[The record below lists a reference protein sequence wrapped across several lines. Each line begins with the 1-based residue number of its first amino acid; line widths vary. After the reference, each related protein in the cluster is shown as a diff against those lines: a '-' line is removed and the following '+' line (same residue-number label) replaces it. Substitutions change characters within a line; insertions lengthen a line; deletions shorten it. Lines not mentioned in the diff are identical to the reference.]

1 MKITTLIENKL
12 GSHEDLYIEHG
23 ISLYIEAD
31 GKKILFDTGA
41 SGNFLDNAKSLNV
54 DLKKI
59 DYVILSH
66 GHHDHSGGF
75 ERLMR
80 EINPD
85 IKLFVGKEFF
95 NKKHS
100 LRPTGAYDFVGN
112 PFDENFFK
120 KNDIKVEYIDG
131 DETKLTENISIFTNF
146 ERNKEFENINK
157 TMYIS
162 NKDGYEKDMF
172 RDEIS
177 LGIKTT
183 KGLVVIVGC
192 SHAGI
197 VNILDTINKRSNKE
211 IHALVGGTHLI
222 REDDAKINKI
232 IDYLKEREIKVIGA
246 CHCTG
251 KQGETML
258 SQQLEENFITNN
270 TGDVLNFE

>member
-23 ISLYIEAD
+23 ISLYVEAD

-41 SGNFLDNAKSLNV
+41 SGNFIDNAKSLNV

-80 EINPD
+80 EINPN
-85 IKLFVGKEFF
+85 IKLFIGKEFF

-112 PFDENFFK
+112 PFDENLFK
-120 KNDIKVEYIDG
+120 KNDIKVEYIDS

-146 ERNKEFENINK
+146 ERNEEFENINK
-157 TMYIS
+157 TMYIG

-197 VNILDTINKRSNKE
+197 VNILDTINKRSNTN

>member
-41 SGNFLDNAKSLNV
+41 SGNFIDNAKSLNV

-80 EINPD
+80 EINPN
-85 IKLFVGKEFF
+85 IKLFIGKEFF

-112 PFDENFFK
+112 PFDENLFK
-120 KNDIKVEYIDG
+120 KNDIKVEYIDS

-146 ERNKEFENINK
+146 ERNEEFENINK
-157 TMYIS
+157 TMYIG

-197 VNILDTINKRSNKE
+197 VNILDTINKRSNTN

-270 TGDVLNFE
+270 TGNVLNFE